1 MGQDY
6 IGWRQVQQNIDNSK
20 AQALA
25 ALADPSKVAALTG
38 NALAMYQHQIHIR
51 QTLQLLNSKR

>member
-25 ALADPSKVAALTG
+25 ALADPSQVANLTG
-38 NALAMYQHQIHIR
+38 NALAMYKHQKR
-51 QTLQLLNSKR
+51 LRDTLRMMGCL

>member
-25 ALADPSKVAALTG
+25 AIADPSKVAALTG
-38 NALAMYQHQIHIR
+38 NALAMYKHQIRIR
-51 QTLQLLNSKR
+51 QTLQLLNR

>member
-1 MGQDY
+1 MGQEF

-25 ALADPSKVAALTG
+25 ALADPSKVADLTG
-38 NALAMYQHQIHIR
+38 NALAMYQHLLRIR
-51 QTLQLLNSKR
+51 QTLQFLNR

>member
-25 ALADPSKVAALTG
+25 AIADPSKVAALTG
-38 NALAMYQHQIHIR
+38 NALAMYQHQKR
-51 QTLQLLNSKR
+51 LKDTLRLMGCL

>member
-6 IGWRQVQQNIDNSK
+6 IGWRQVQANIEASK

-25 ALADPSKVAALTG
+25 AIADPSKVADLTG
-38 NALAMYQHQIHIR
+38 NALAMYRHQVHIR

>member
-1 MGQDY
+1 MGQDF

-25 ALADPSKVAALTG
+25 AIADPSKVAALTG
-38 NALAMYQHQIHIR
+38 NALAMYQHQIRIR
-51 QTLQLLNSKR
+51 QTLQFLNR

>member
-1 MGQDY
+1 MGQEY

-25 ALADPSKVAALTG
+25 AIADPSKVAALTG
-38 NALAMYQHQIHIR
+38 NALVMYRHQIRIR
-51 QTLQLLNSKR
+51 QTLQFLNR

>member
-25 ALADPSKVAALTG
+25 AIADPSKVAALTG
-38 NALAMYQHQIHIR
+38 NALAMYHHQKR
-51 QTLQLLNSKR
+51 LRDTLKLMGCI

>member
-25 ALADPSKVAALTG
+25 ALADPSKVADLTG
-38 NALAMYQHQIHIR
+38 NALAMYQHQK
-51 QTLQLLNSKR
+51 QLKDTLRLLGCQ

>member
-20 AQALA
+20 AQAMA
-25 ALADPSKVAALTG
+25 AIADPSKVAALTG
-38 NALAMYQHQIHIR
+38 NALAMYQHQLRIR
-51 QTLQLLNSKR
+51 QTLQFLNR

>member
-1 MGQDY
+1 MGFNNY
-6 IGWRQVQQNIDNSK
+6 IGWGQIQRNIDNSK

-38 NALAMYQHQIHIR
+38 NALAMYRHQIRIR
-51 QTLQLLNSKR
+51 QALR